1 MSRFDSNIIKIYPAA
16 NRSEA
21 SGRLNI
27 EQNIVN
33 IVNRLTDT
41 SSFIING
48 LNIKVVDKKYVLSAG
63 ECNINGY
70 FVKILE
76 PVILTETV
84 SNNKV
89 ICLDLYVENKLI
101 DTNYTV
107 QQCSGTDS
115 ADNTPKYS
123 GVVVSLKDYSS
134 DNDYKSGPDNESSP
148 TYYRLPI
155 CHYKTDS
162 TKKLNDS
169 IKFNIN
175 KTFINNITKNTG
187 LTQVNTTDIT
197 NNNTFEDWLK
207 NDFIIDD
214 GEIK

>member
-1 MSRFDSNIIKIYPAA
+1 MFFDGQQYELDEN
-16 NRSEA
+16 
-21 SGRLNI
+21 
-27 EQNIVN
+27 
-33 IVNRLTDT
+33 
-41 SSFIING
+41 
-48 LNIKVVDKKYVLSAG
+48 
-63 ECNINGY
+63 
-70 FVKILE
+70 
-76 PVILTETV
+76 V
-84 SNNKV
+84 SDNKV

-134 DNDYKSGPDNESSP
+134 DNDYNPGPDNESSP

-169 IKFNIN
+169 IKYNIN
-175 KTFINNITKNTG
+175 KTFINNITKDTG

>member
-41 SSFIING
+41 NSFIING
-48 LNIKVVDKKYVLSAG
+48 LNITVVDNKYELSAG

-70 FVKILE
+70 FVKILNKCK
-76 PVILTETV
+76 LDETV
-84 SNNKV
+84 ADNKV

-123 GVVVSLKDYSS
+123 GVVVSLKTYSS
-134 DNDYKSGPDNESSP
+134 DDDYKPGPDKESSP

-162 TKKLNDS
+162 IKKLNDS
-169 IKFNIN
+169 IKYNIN
-175 KTFINNITKNTG
+175 KTFINNITTNTG
-187 LTQVNTTDIT
+187 LTKVNTTNIT

-214 GEIK
+214 GLVE